1 MPLSDT
7 AVWLI
12 TTVPTYKGVSSDTI
26 AFWIKKTME
35 DEGINSGFFPLI
47 AADLLLLVK
56 NRRVE
61 IAFQQY

>member
-1 MPLSDT
+1 
-7 AVWLI
+7 
-12 TTVPTYKGVSSDTI
+12 
-26 AFWIKKTME
+26 ME

-61 IAFQQY
+61 IAFQQYYNLQAGPQTQHLKDII